1 MKVLGQFFTVIRRDR
16 LLVVCATFILLIS
29 GLAAADF
36 ILPFFGVQLTGY
48 SYDQIT
54 DASLKGPSIHHWFGT
69 DVNGHD
75 LVSRTLFGAQISLL
89 VAATATLVSLTIG
102 VTYGMIGGYAGGR
115 LDNIMMRAVEIAYS
129 LPTLVLVIV
138 VVTTLDDPTANLL
151 HVLGLNHVS
160 PRLVLI
166 IGFLGLTEWFT
177 MARIIRGQV
186 LALKEQAFIQAANA
200 LGQSHFRIL
209 WSHLLPN
216 LSGLIVVY
224 LTLTIP
230 AVMLDESFMSF
241 LGVGVPAPLASWGTL
256 VSDAAGLINPIQS
269 YWWLL
274 VFPGSCMTLTLLA
287 LNFLGDGLRD
297 VLDPRVKKLRHSRHP
312 GRVRRVE
319 GSVQKSPH
327 RLVSFG
333 VTRPV
338 FFDSLCQCPS
348 TA

>member
-1 MKVLGQFFTVIRRDR
+1 MKTFGLFFTVVRRDR
-16 LLVVCATFILLIS
+16 LLIVCALFVLLMTA
-29 GLAAADF
+29 LAATDF
-36 ILPFFGVQLTGY
+36 ILPFFGLELTGY
-48 SYDQIT
+48 SYDKIT
-54 DASLKGPSIHHWFGT
+54 DVSLKGPSWHHWFGT

-75 LVSRTLFGAQISLL
+75 LLSRTLFGAQISLL

-102 VTYGMIGGYAGGR
+102 VTYGMISGYAGGR
-115 LDNIMMRAVEIAYS
+115 VDNLMMRLVEIAYS

-138 VVTTLDDPTANLL
+138 VVTTLDDPTAQLL
-151 HVLGLNHVS
+151 HALKLNFLS

-186 LALKEQAFIQAANA
+186 LVLKEQAFVQASQA
-200 LGQSHFRIL
+200 LGQSHLRIL

-224 LTLTIP
+224 LTLTVP

-274 VFPGSCMTLTLLA
+274 VFPGMAMTLTLLA

-297 VLDPRVKKLRHSRHP
+297 ALDPRVKK
-312 GRVRRVE
+312 
-319 GSVQKSPH
+319 
-327 RLVSFG
+327 
-333 VTRPV
+333 
-338 FFDSLCQCPS
+338 
-348 TA
+348 